1 MNKAIYFDMDGTIA
15 DLYGVDGWL
24 EDLLHEDVRPYAEA
38 RPLVNLQRLARIL
51 NRLIRNGYSVNVIS
65 WTSRSGS
72 AEYNREVT
80 KVKIQWL
87 ETHLKSVKFS
97 KIEILPYGTP
107 KELFGQGILFDDEKH
122 NRESWGEGA
131 YTEKEIFEV
140 LKNL

>member
-1 MNKAIYFDMDGTIA
+1 MKKSINFDMDGTIA
-15 DLYGVDGWL
+15 DLYGVEGWL
-24 EDLLHEDVRPYAEA
+24 EDLLHESVRPYAEA
-38 RPLVNLQRLARIL
+38 RPLVNLSRLARLL
-51 NRLIRNGYSVNVIS
+51 NKLIKDGYTVNVIS
-65 WTSRSGS
+65 WTSRGGS
-72 AEYNREVT
+72 AEYNKEVE

-107 KELFGQGILFDDEKH
+107 KELFGEGILFDDEEH
-122 NRESWGEGA
+122 NRKSWGEGA

>member
-38 RPLVNLQRLARIL
+38 RPLVNLQRLAQIL
-51 NRLIRNGYSVNVIS
+51 NRLIRDGYSVNVIS
-65 WTSRSGS
+65 WTSRGGS
-72 AEYNREVT
+72 AEYNREVAR
-80 KVKIQWL
+80 VKIQWL
-87 ETHLKSVKFS
+87 ETHLHSVKFS

-107 KELFGQGILFDDEKH
+107 KELFGEGILFDDEEQ
-122 NRESWGEGA
+122 NRKSWGEGA

>member
-51 NRLIRNGYSVNVIS
+51 NRLIRDGYSINVIS
-65 WTSRSGS
+65 WTSRGGS
-72 AEYNREVT
+72 AEYNKEVA

-107 KELFGQGILFDDEKH
+107 KELFGEGILFDDEEH

-131 YTEKEIFEV
+131 YTEKEIFKV